1 MVTTAAAQS
10 SMIRRTGRQ
19 GLQSGLGL
27 GAKVVG
33 VVALLL
39 IWYVLSA
46 SGVLDPSSVPGPDV
60 TFRALGNEF
69 VEPTFW
75 DAVGQ
80 TVLAWALG
88 LVLGSSIGLLL
99 GSLLA
104 LSRFAERSTAGVVEF
119 FKTVPVIAVLPLA
132 ILVMGT
138 TLFMKVALV
147 SFAVAWPLLV
157 QTSYGVKSM
166 DPVIRDTAAAMGI
179 GPIRRFFVVV
189 LPSAAPFIATGLR
202 VAAASA
208 LTITIVTEL
217 ISGGSGLGV
226 QISTAAISGISA
238 LPTMY
243 ARIIAAGLLGV
254 TVALVFTAAERR
266 VLRWH
271 EAYRPE
277 QS

>member
-1 MVTTAAAQS
+1 MRGGVDA
-10 SMIRRTGRQ
+10 GV
-19 GLQSGLGL
+19 
-27 GAKVVG
+27 KVAG

-39 IWYVLSA
+39 VWYVLSA
-46 SGVLDPSSVPGPDV
+46 TEVLDPGSVPGPGP
-60 TFRALGNEF
+60 TFSALGRELGRSA
-69 VEPTFW
+69 FW
-75 DAVGQ
+75 DAVGS

-88 LVLGSSIGLLL
+88 LVVGTLVGLLL
-99 GSLLA
+99 GTVVG
-104 LSRFAERSTAGVVEF
+104 LSRFFDRSTAGVVEF
-119 FKTVPVIAVLPLA
+119 FKTVPVIAILPLA
-132 ILVMGT
+132 ILVLGT
-138 TLFMKVALV
+138 TLTMKVTLV

-166 DPVIRDTAAAMGI
+166 DPVIRDTARALRMGRY
-179 GPIRRFFVVV
+179 RRFLTVV

-217 ISGGSGLGV
+217 IAGGSGLGV
-226 QISTAAISGISA
+226 QISNAAISGATA

-243 ARIIAAGLLGV
+243 GLIIAAGLLGV

-266 VLRWH
+266 LLRWH

>member
-1 MVTTAAAQS
+1 VVTAAARTPQQGRTV
-10 SMIRRTGRQ
+10 RRGVR
-19 GLQSGLGL
+19 GGVDAGV
-27 GAKVVG
+27 KVAG

-39 IWYVLSA
+39 VWFVLSA
-46 SGVLDPSSVPGPDV
+46 TGTLDPSSVPGPGA
-60 TFRALGNEF
+60 TFSALGHELGRSA
-69 VEPTFW
+69 FW
-75 DAVGQ
+75 DAVGS
-80 TVLAWALG
+80 TVLAWGLG
-88 LVLGSSIGLLL
+88 LVVGALVGLLL
-99 GSLLA
+99 GTVVG
-104 LSRFAERSTAGVVEF
+104 LSRFFERSTAGVVEF

-132 ILVMGT
+132 ILVLGT
-138 TLFMKVALV
+138 TLTMKVVLV

-166 DPVIRDTAAAMGI
+166 DPVIRDTARSLRMGRY
-179 GPIRRFFVVV
+179 RRFLTVV

-217 ISGGSGLGV
+217 IAGGSGLGV
-226 QISTAAISGISA
+226 QISNAAISGATA

-243 ARIIAAGLLGV
+243 GLIIAAGLLGV
-254 TVALVFTAAERR
+254 TVALVFTAAEKRL
-266 VLRWH
+266 LRWH

>member
-1 MVTTAAAQS
+1 MTTTAAARAPH
-10 SMIRRTGRQ
+10 RRTVRRGVR
-19 GLQSGLGL
+19 GGVDAGV
-27 GAKVVG
+27 KVAG

-39 IWYVLSA
+39 VWFVLSA
-46 SGVLDPSSVPGPDV
+46 TGVLDPSSVPGPGA
-60 TFRALGNEF
+60 TFSALGSELGRSA
-69 VEPTFW
+69 FW
-75 DAVGQ
+75 DAIGS

-88 LVLGSSIGLLL
+88 LVVGTLVGLLL
-99 GSLLA
+99 GTVVG
-104 LSRFAERSTAGVVEF
+104 LSRFFDRSTAGVVEF

-132 ILVMGT
+132 ILVLGT
-138 TLFMKVALV
+138 TLTMKVVLV

-166 DPVIRDTAAAMGI
+166 DPVIRDTARALRMGRY
-179 GPIRRFFVVV
+179 RRFFTVV

-208 LTITIVTEL
+208 LTITVVTEL
-217 ISGGSGLGV
+217 IAGGSGLGV
-226 QISTAAISGISA
+226 QISNAAISGATA

-243 ARIIAAGLLGV
+243 GLIIAAGLLGV
-254 TVALVFTAAERR
+254 TVALAFTAVEKRL
-266 VLRWH
+266 LRWH

>member
-1 MVTTAAAQS
+1 MTTAAARGAQRPVAR
-10 SMIRRTGRQ
+10 RRTRG
-19 GLQSGLGL
+19 GLDAGV
-27 GAKVVG
+27 KVAG

-39 IWYVLSA
+39 AWYVLSA
-46 SGVLDPSSVPGPDV
+46 TGVLDPSSVPGPQE
-60 TFRALGNEF
+60 TFRALGRSLGEG
-69 VEPTFW
+69 TFW
-75 DAVGQ
+75 SAVGA

-88 LVLGSSIGLLL
+88 LVVGSVIGLLL
-99 GSLLA
+99 GTVVGV
-104 LSRFAERSTAGVVEF
+104 SRFFDRSTAGVVEF

-132 ILVMGT
+132 ILVLGT
-138 TLFMKVALV
+138 TLVMKVALV

-166 DPVIRDTAAAMGI
+166 DPVIRDTATALRI
-179 GPIRRFFVVV
+179 GRLRRFTGVV

-208 LTITIVTEL
+208 LTITVVTEL
-217 ISGGSGLGV
+217 IAGGSGLGV
-226 QISTAAISGISA
+226 QITTAAISGATA

-243 ARIIAAGLLGV
+243 GLIIAAGLLGV

-266 VLRWH
+266 ILRWH

-277 QS
+277 SS

>member
-1 MVTTAAAQS
+1 MTTTAAARAPH
-10 SMIRRTGRQ
+10 RRTVRRGVR
-19 GLQSGLGL
+19 GGVDAGV
-27 GAKVVG
+27 KVAG

-39 IWYVLSA
+39 VWFVLSA
-46 SGVLDPSSVPGPDV
+46 TGVLDPSSVPGPGA
-60 TFRALGNEF
+60 TFSALGSELGRSA
-69 VEPTFW
+69 FW
-75 DAVGQ
+75 DAIGS

-88 LVLGSSIGLLL
+88 LVVGTLVGLLM
-99 GSLLA
+99 GTVVG
-104 LSRFAERSTAGVVEF
+104 LSRFFDRSTAGVVEF

-132 ILVMGT
+132 ILVLGT
-138 TLFMKVALV
+138 TLTMKVVLV

-166 DPVIRDTAAAMGI
+166 DPVIRDTARALRMGRY
-179 GPIRRFFVVV
+179 RRFFSVV

-208 LTITIVTEL
+208 LTITVVTEL
-217 ISGGSGLGV
+217 IAGGSGLGV
-226 QISTAAISGISA
+226 QISNAAISGATA

-243 ARIIAAGLLGV
+243 GLIIAAGLLGV
-254 TVALVFTAAERR
+254 TVALAFTAVEKRL
-266 VLRWH
+266 LRWH